1 MTSENSVSDTRSV
14 EVGASNPGQGT
25 ETSPEIVLHGRIRR
39 GNLAVIGQ
47 TANLATVALLCVAVV
62 VATHVFLRVAGT
74 YPYFALDDSLA
85 NLSVTLSNT
94 GVYGLPAVPV
104 QGLFKLR
111 IGGFYNY
118 GPWPFYAG
126 AALDWL
132 FGTSYEIQ
140 RFLHPLCLFLSFA
153 IAFLAF
159 RRLNVGLAALY
170 AWLVLALLWSVM
182 WPMVRPDPFTALFVI
197 AAIASATGGLL
208 TERRRFWFLCS
219 FFTFTAVTTHL
230 VAAAVLPWA
239 MIMLGLGI
247 LLRRLARPNDLF
259 FRRFLLQRLI
269 MVALGAFV
277 AVIIFLEA
285 IDFRVAEFLELAT
298 SVSSTRGGG
307 ASSYFAVI
315 AQHFTLMW
323 GHVPTGI
330 NWVVASGVACGVL
343 ALALLPFCQRRH
355 VAMVLTYFA
364 PPALMTVLYLL
375 SLGAYPFYHS
385 GYVLVGQVT
394 GVWTAVAGFGVLGW
408 LLCDRVAIL
417 GPLVILATPILAG
430 IPLVAQASLTS
441 MQGPN
446 FAAGG
451 SSIKFSRYYDEVL
464 ANVPSRALVF
474 GPAIFGLESG
484 VRHAFLH
491 WTDANYLLDN
501 MRPEARTAVAPDYL
515 ILNDYLRHLVA
526 ATLTDPGKHVVLPQ
540 TEYFPGVT
548 YRQKKIV
555 HAMPYGT
562 TIVYER
568 ATAEPAPTQPPLV
581 AVFDRV
587 SDSWASELV
596 SIGVPA
602 ATDRAPARFDLPSF
616 AVIGKARKTKS
627 LDLPAGNYLL
637 ELKPA
642 QRGSGVFLATP
653 SDNFKSNLGV
663 NLNFEFFEAPFAPS
677 DSSVFLL
684 ARHSGGPLYLS
695 VISQKDG
702 ENNDFVVEKAWR
714 VVNYQVPETPLPVAP
729 LGDWTNPGKA
739 TLVKQPD
746 GSLLV
751 RGDDSAYAP
760 QIRSPRTPVPRN
772 TNLHFK
778 IDLREIQGTVSVG
791 VQNAGGVYWLYIPQ
805 ARGVHEFTFN
815 TADNDHVYFVVANLQ
830 PESRTPSEFVIAQP
844 KLTQVESAL
853 DRIIRFFGCSPDDD
867 ANRLL
872 PISGPPP
879 EVYCKSVVRQ
889 KP

>member
-1 MTSENSVSDTRSV
+1 MSDTRSV
-14 EVGASNPGQGT
+14 EVGGNKSGQVT
-25 ETSPEIVLHGRIRR
+25 NTSPEIVLHGRIRR
-39 GNLAVIGQ
+39 GNMTVIGQ
-47 TANLATVALLCVAVV
+47 TANIITAILLCVAVV
-62 VATHVFLRVAGT
+62 VATHVYLRVAGS
-74 YPYFALDDSLA
+74 YPYFSVDDSLA
-85 NLSVTLSNT
+85 NLAVMLSNT

-182 WPMVRPDPFTALFVI
+182 WPMVRPDPFTGLFII
-197 AAIASATGGLL
+197 AAIACATAGLL
-208 TERRRFWFLCS
+208 TEKRRFWFLCS
-219 FFTFTAVTTHL
+219 FFTCTAVTTHL
-230 VAAAVLPWA
+230 VAAAILPWA
-239 MIMLGLGI
+239 VLMLGLGI
-247 LLRRLARPNDLF
+247 LLRRLAKPDDLF
-259 FRRFLLQRLI
+259 FKRFLLQRLV
-269 MVALGAFV
+269 MVALGAAV

-285 IDFRVAEFLELAT
+285 IDFRVAEFIELAT
-298 SVSSTRGGG
+298 VVSSTRGGG
-307 ASSYFAVI
+307 AASYVAAV

-323 GHVPTGI
+323 AYVPTGI
-330 NWVVASGVACGVL
+330 NWVVGSGVACGVL

-385 GYVLVGQVT
+385 GYALIGQLT
-394 GVWTAVAGFGVLGW
+394 GIWTAVAGFGVLGW
-408 LLCDRVAIL
+408 LLCDRVSIL

-441 MQGPN
+441 TQGPN

-464 ANVPSRALVF
+464 ANIPSRALVF

-484 VRHAFLH
+484 IRHAVLQWVDATYFL
-491 WTDANYLLDN
+491 NN
-501 MRPEARTAVAPDYL
+501 MRPDTRAAVAPDYL
-515 ILNDYLRHLVA
+515 ILNDYLRYLVV
-526 ATLTDPGKHVVLPQ
+526 ATLSDPRKQIAAPL

-568 ATAEPAPTQPPLV
+568 TTAEPAPTQPPLV
-581 AVFDRV
+581 AVFDRS

-596 SIGVPA
+596 SVAVPA
-602 ATDRAPARFDLPSF
+602 VSERTPSRFDLPSF
-616 AVIGKARKTKS
+616 AMVGKARKTKS
-627 LDLPAGNYLL
+627 VDLPAGNYLL
-637 ELKPA
+637 ELQPA
-642 QRGSGVFLATP
+642 QPGSGVFLATP
-653 SDNFKSNLGV
+653 SENFSSNLGV

-695 VISQKDG
+695 VVSQKDG
-702 ENNDFVVEKAWR
+702 GNDDFSVKNAWR
-714 VVNYQVPETPLPVAP
+714 VVNYQVPETPLAVAP
-729 LGDWTNPGKA
+729 VGDWTSPGKA
-739 TLVKQPD
+739 TLLKQPD

-760 QIRSPRTPVPRN
+760 QVRSPRTPVPRN
-772 TNLHFK
+772 ANLHFK

-791 VQNAGGVYWLYIPQ
+791 VQNAGGVYWVYTPQ
-805 ARGVHEFTFN
+805 SRGVHEFTFN
-815 TADNDHVYFVVANLQ
+815 SADNDHVYFVVANLQ
-830 PESRTPSEFVIAQP
+830 PEGNKPSEFIIDQP
-844 KLTQVESAL
+844 RLTQVESAL
-853 DRIIRFFGCSPDDD
+853 DRIFRFLGCNPDDK
-867 ANRLL
+867 NSRPIL
-872 PISGPPP
+872 ISGPSP
-879 EVYCKSVVRQ
+879 EVYCKSIVRP